1 MNKRDMKPYLEVRLN
16 GLLKEVQ
23 VARESGNM
31 PHAYVANQMARAD
44 EVRRMIK
51 GLGL

>member
-1 MNKRDMKPYLEVRLN
+1 MNKRDMKPHLEARLN
-16 GLLKEVQ
+16 DLLKEVQ
-23 VARESGNM
+23 AARESGDM

-44 EVRRMIK
+44 EVRRTIK